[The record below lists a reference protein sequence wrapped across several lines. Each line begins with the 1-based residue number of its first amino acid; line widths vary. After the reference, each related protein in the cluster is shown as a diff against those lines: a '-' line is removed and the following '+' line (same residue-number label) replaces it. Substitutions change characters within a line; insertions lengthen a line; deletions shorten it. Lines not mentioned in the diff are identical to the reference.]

1 MRLVFAGTPE
11 AALPSLRALLAS
23 RHEVVA
29 VLTRPDAPAGRGRR
43 LVASPVATLADEHG
57 IEVLKPPTPADP
69 DFVARL
75 RELRPDCCPVVAYGG
90 LLPQEALDVPAH
102 GWVNLHFSVLPAWRG
117 AAPVQ
122 HALLAGDEVTG
133 ASTFRL
139 VRELDAG
146 PVFGVLT
153 ETVRPDDTSGVLLQ
167 RLAEHGAGL
176 LVQTLDGI
184 ADGTLEP
191 RPQPSDGAS
200 SAPKITVADAEVRWG
215 EPAYAIE
222 RRVRACTPAPGAW
235 TTFRG
240 KRLKLSPVRLAPR
253 DPGLGAGQIRAVK
266 DAVLVGTGSDPVG
279 LDAVQPPG
287 KQAMPAL
294 DWLRGVR
301 IEPAERLGDRLGD
314 RLGGER

>member
-1 MRLVFAGTPE
+1 
-11 AALPSLRALLAS
+11 
-23 RHEVVA
+23 
-29 VLTRPDAPAGRGRR
+29 
-43 LVASPVATLADEHG
+43 
-57 IEVLKPPTPADP
+57 
-69 DFVARL
+69 
-75 RELRPDCCPVVAYGG
+75 
-90 LLPQEALDVPAH
+90 
-102 GWVNLHFSVLPAWRG
+102 
-117 AAPVQ
+117 
-122 HALLAGDEVTG
+122 
-133 ASTFRL
+133 
-139 VRELDAG
+139 
-146 PVFGVLT
+146 
-153 ETVRPDDTSGVLLQ
+153 
-167 RLAEHGAGL
+167 
-176 LVQTLDGI
+176 
-184 ADGTLEP
+184 
-191 RPQPSDGAS
+191 
-200 SAPKITVADAEVRWG
+200 VADAEVRWG